1 MARVSS
7 EEVYMAASN
16 LMSEGL
22 NLMLIGM
29 GFVFIFLTLLV
40 FATTIMSKTIT
51 RYEKNVGVLPEEGI
65 PAPTAVISQAMSERQ
80 HANDDKN
87 LITVLSAAI
96 HKFRSRDK

>member
-1 MARVSS
+1 
-7 EEVYMAASN
+7 
-16 LMSEGL
+16 MSEGL

-40 FATTIMSKTIT
+40 FATSIMSKIIT

-65 PAPTAVISQAMSERQ
+65 PAPTAVISQAMSEKQ
-80 HANDDKN
+80 HAQGDKN

-96 HKFRSRDK
+96 YKFRLCDK